1 MLLNETNNQA
11 TDDVFADVLLD
22 SSVDNNTFPSNESN
36 PEAAYQLVSDEL
48 ILDGNSR
55 QNLATFCQ
63 TWVDGNM
70 ALLIKSGKGR
80 SYPTELAS

>member
-1 MLLNETNNQA
+1 MPLNEVNNHA
-11 TDDVFADVLLD
+11 LDDVFANELLD
-22 SSVDNNTFPSNESN
+22 KTIEKYTFPNNESN

-63 TWVDGNM
+63 TC
-70 ALLIKSGKGR
+70 R
-80 SYPTELAS
+80 